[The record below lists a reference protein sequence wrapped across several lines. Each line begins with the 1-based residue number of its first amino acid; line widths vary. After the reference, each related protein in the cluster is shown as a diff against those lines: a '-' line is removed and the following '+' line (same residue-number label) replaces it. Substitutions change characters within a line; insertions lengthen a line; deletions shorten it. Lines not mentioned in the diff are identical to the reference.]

1 MTNTRVNGATERAQ
15 GLEDSV
21 VKESIPSLAYRLR
34 VILIKIPTGVFIQNW
49 KAKTYL
55 DMQRT

>member
-34 VILIKIPTGVFIQNW
+34 VILIKIPTGVFIETE
-49 KAKTYL
+49 KLKL
-55 DMQRT
+55 I